1 MPQLHHKFKRHAS
14 ERGKSA
20 GVASY
25 FAQKDKGKP
34 LFPLS
39 RPQKSELRR
48 ERDAA
53 LAAPAPGV
61 AGCLGKTTKSDY
73 KGPSAGTLDAAKR
86 QASRYD
92 LQDVAR
98 RLLPGQR
105 VANCMRARVSKGDG
119 AGGFSGVQVLRS
131 ESGGCHFGGLQVCG
145 SVWTC
150 PVCAIKISEHRRV
163 ELVDGVTSWRSSG
176 GVVSLLT
183 LTAPHWEGSDLVQLL
198 AAQALALKRFWADR
212 HVVRVFRSLG
222 VVGRVRAMEVTHGA
236 NGWHPHYHIL
246 IFAAASGRLED
257 VALLSERWAHCCVLG
272 DLGRPSLAHGL
283 RLHDGTYAAA
293 YATKWGI
300 EHELTK
306 GHLKHSRG
314 GKSPFDL
321 LRSSQVGDLDAGRL
335 YQVYASAF
343 KGRRQLFWT
352 RGLRSLL
359 GLGVELDDQAA
370 AELAAPAELV
380 GSLTLDQWRYFVRLG
395 LRGALLAEAAISW
408 DSVIERWRWPF
419 MSRPGESVDW

>member
-1 MPQLHHKFKRHAS
+1 MLQLHHKSRRSAIQ
-14 ERGKSA
+14 RGKSA

-34 LFPLS
+34 LFPHS
-39 RPQKSELRR
+39 RPAKSGARR

-73 KGPSAGTLDAAKR
+73 KGPSAGILEAAKR

-98 RLLPGQR
+98 KLLPGQR
-105 VANCMRARVSKGDG
+105 VANCMRSRVSKGDG
-119 AGGFSGVQVLRS
+119 AGGFNGVHVMRS
-131 ESGGCHFGGLQVCG
+131 QSGGCHYAGLQVCG

-150 PVCAIKISEHRRV
+150 PVCAVKISEHRRL
-163 ELVDGVTSWRSSG
+163 ELVDGVAAWRNSG

-183 LTAPHWEGSDLVQLL
+183 LTAPHWHGSDLVQLL

-212 HVVRVFRSLG
+212 HVVRCLKALG
-222 VVGRVRAMEVTHGA
+222 AVGRVRAMEVTHGA
-236 NGWHPHYHIL
+236 HGWHPHYHIL
-246 IFAAASGRLED
+246 IFSAAAGALCD

-283 RLHDGTYAAA
+283 RLHDGAYAAA
-293 YATKWGI
+293 YASKWGI

-306 GHLKHSRG
+306 GHIKHSRG
-314 GKSPFDL
+314 GKTPFDL
-321 LRSSQVGDLDAGRL
+321 LRAAALGDRESGRL
-335 YQVYASAF
+335 FQVYASAF

-352 RGLRSLL
+352 KGLRAVL
-359 GLGVELDDQAA
+359 GLGVELDDQEA
-370 AELAAPAELV
+370 AELTAPSQLV
-380 GSLTLDQWRYFVRLG
+380 GSLTWHQWRYFVRLG
-395 LRGALLAEAAISW
+395 LRGALLAEASVSW
-408 DSVIERWRWPF
+408 DAVIERWRWPF
-419 MSRPGESVDW
+419 MSRLDESADW